1 MTRLPADFTPLRRP
15 VLVAAF
21 EGWNDAGD
29 AASDAVEH
37 LRSAWDGTEVVPA
50 LTPDQ
55 FHGPGIAHTGYGEY
69 NQRELLNRWADDI
82 EAPMQA
88 ASTLEVGGGRQ
99 VALGEQSAG
108 ARTTAGQSAEQLGA
122 QA

>member
-1 MTRLPADFTPLRRP
+1 MGLL
-15 VLVAAF
+15 
-21 EGWNDAGD
+21 E
-29 AASDAVEH
+29 
-37 LRSAWDGTEVVPA
+37 DGTEVVPA
-50 LTPDQ
+50 LTGEQ

-82 EAPMQA
+82 EAPMQV

-99 VALGEQSAG
+99 VELGQRAADTG
-108 ARTTAGQSAEQLGA
+108 GGTAAPEPADQLGA